1 MRIVALDHGTV
12 RTGVAISDETGTLA
26 RPLAV
31 VEKVDT
37 ETGFATLL
45 DLLTEHAPGRIV
57 VGLPLS
63 LDGREHAQAGRA
75 RGFAARLG
83 AAVTVP
89 VDLYDERFTSKLADQ
104 RGGQAC
110 PREGAIPPLCDIVQ
124 AQDDGSQTAADRH
137 EELSPAQKEDAG
149 AAQRYQRREKAR
161 AVNHLAQPE
170 RKKDSDRCRRPEQ
183 VAPLRL
189 KERKVIE

>member
-1 MRIVALDHGTV
+1 MRIVALDHGAV

-37 ETGFATLL
+37 EAGFATLL
-45 DLLTEHAPGRIV
+45 DLLAEHAPGRIV

-83 AAVTVP
+83 AAVSVP
-89 VDLYDERFTSKLADQ
+89 VDMYDERFTSKLADQ
-104 RGGQAC
+104 RGG
-110 PREGAIPPLCDIVQ
+110 R
-124 AQDDGSQTAADRH
+124 
-137 EELSPAQKEDAG
+137 AG
-149 AAQRYQRREKAR
+149 RDAR
-161 AVNHLAQPE
+161 AAATLLE
-170 RKKDSDRCRRPEQ
+170 DYLSW
-183 VAPLRL
+183 
-189 KERKVIE
+189 IEPGVT

>member
-1 MRIVALDHGTV
+1 VRIVALDHGTV

-104 RGGQAC
+104 RGGRAG
-110 PREGAIPPLCDIVQ
+110 RDARAAATLLEDYLTRI
-124 AQDDGSQTAADRH
+124 AAD
-137 EELSPAQKEDAG
+137 AT
-149 AAQRYQRREKAR
+149 
-161 AVNHLAQPE
+161 
-170 RKKDSDRCRRPEQ
+170 
-183 VAPLRL
+183 
-189 KERKVIE
+189 